1 LLRLLHLFG
10 VHRLVYHSGY
20 LDVTA
25 QRQPSYRILRITS
38 LGFELE
44 QGKPRVKEQAE
55 FFYTHLE
62 QPGKKEMPAF
72 MNNNEQG

>member
-1 LLRLLHLFG
+1 MPFAIETPIRNPVYDPCLL
-10 VHRLVYHSGY
+10 YTS
-20 LDVTA
+20 
-25 QRQPSYRILRITS
+25 ITS